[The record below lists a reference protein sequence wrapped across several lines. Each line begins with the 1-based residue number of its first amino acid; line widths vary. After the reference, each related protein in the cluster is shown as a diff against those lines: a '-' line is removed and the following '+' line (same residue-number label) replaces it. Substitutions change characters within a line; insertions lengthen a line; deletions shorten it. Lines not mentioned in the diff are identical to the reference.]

1 MRACVCWGWGCILFW
16 KQLGLQVNRPALF
29 ILSNKGHCFSVPTPT
44 HTHAVCGWGGGESGK
59 KKKKKSPQRS
69 KLERLL
75 GRLGPSPRRLSAS
88 SLELQRIQENNY
100 SFNLFMHLLYRSYR
114 SNNCRLLIYARGAL
128 LELEPGQLQAAQC
141 GPGRRRE
148 EGESS
153 PRAGR
158 ERGPRRQ
165 PRGSGRTMAGAV
177 RRPGGRR
184 AAGERAHLGDGH
196 LPRRPGC
203 GPDRRAAAP

>member
-1 MRACVCWGWGCILFW
+1 MHSLLEAAGSTSQQACTFYLEQQRTLFLCPHPHAHPCRLRVGWG
-16 KQLGLQVNRPALF
+16 RER
-29 ILSNKGHCFSVPTPT
+29 
-44 HTHAVCGWGGGESGK
+44 GE
-59 KKKKKSPQRS
+59 KKKKSPQRS

-177 RRPGGRR
+177 RRAGSQGAGAPG
-184 AAGERAHLGDGH
+184 
-196 LPRRPGC
+196 
-203 GPDRRAAAP
+203 